1 MLETE
6 RIKKLNEK
14 SEAKG
19 EYVLYWMQASQ
30 RAESNQALQLA
41 IGRANELDL
50 PLIAYFG
57 LTDDFP
63 EGNLRHYT
71 FMIEGLKETKKTLA
85 KRGIKV
91 LIGREEPPEGVIKLA
106 AKASL
111 VVTDRGY
118 LRIQRHWRRE
128 VASSIEVPLIQVE
141 GDVVVP
147 VEVTSEKEE
156 YAARTIR
163 PKINDKLEKFARPTG
178 DTDPDISST
187 DYNFSFEEIELDAA
201 LKNLDI
207 DRTVEPVRN
216 YTGGTTE
223 AKRLLDEFITDK
235 LDNYEGMSNDPTK
248 DFLSHMSPYLHFG
261 QISPIYVASRI
272 MDTESPGADEYL
284 EQLVVRRE
292 LSMNFV
298 YFNENYDEFSSILPD
313 WAMETLMDHKNDSRK
328 YIYSR
333 EEFEKEETHD
343 PYWNAAQ
350 KEMKLTGKT
359 HGYMRMYWGKK
370 ILEWTPDPETGYE
383 ITLYLN
389 NKYELDGRDPN
400 GFTGV
405 AWCYGKHDRA
415 WKERDI
421 FGKVRYMNAA
431 GLERKFDAEEYVEK
445 ISALEAETEEAPMDK
460 TIR

>member
-1 MLETE
+1 MLENE
-6 RIKKLNEK
+6 RIKKLNGE
-14 SEAKG
+14 SEVKG
-19 EYVLYWMQASQ
+19 EYILYWMQASQ

-41 IGRANELDL
+41 ISRANEQGL
-50 PLIAYFG
+50 PVVIYFG

-71 FMIEGLKETKKTLA
+71 FMIEGLRETKETLA
-85 KRGIKV
+85 DRGMEL
-91 LIGREEPPEGVIKLA
+91 LIGQGEPPEGVIKLA
-106 AKASL
+106 AEASL
-111 VVTDRGY
+111 VVVDRGY
-118 LRIQRHWRRE
+118 LRIQRRWRRE
-128 VASSIEVPLIQVE
+128 VAARIEVPLIQVE

-163 PKINDKLEKFARPTG
+163 PKINDKLEKFSKPSS
-178 DTDPDISST
+178 DTVPDISST
-187 DYNFSFEEIELDAA
+187 DYDFSFEEIELDTI
-201 LKNLDI
+201 LKELDI
-207 DRTVEPVRN
+207 DRTVKPVQF

-235 LDNYEGMSNDPTK
+235 LDNYEEMSKDPTK

-272 MDTESPGADEYL
+272 MDTESPGVDEYL

-298 YFNENYDEFSSILPD
+298 YYNQSYDEFSSVLPD
-313 WAMETLMDHKNDSRK
+313 WAMETLMDHRNDSRE

-333 EEFEKEETHD
+333 DEFESAETHD

-350 KEMKLTGKT
+350 KEMNLTGKT

-383 ITLYLN
+383 ISLYLN

-415 WKERDI
+415 WKEREI
-421 FGKVRYMNAA
+421 FGKVRYMNAS

-445 ISALEAETEEAPMDK
+445 ISALETESREPSDG
-460 TIR
+460 

>member
-6 RIKKLNEK
+6 RIKKLNGE

-19 EYVLYWMQASQ
+19 EYVLYWVQASQ

-41 IGRANELDL
+41 INRANELGL
-50 PLIAYFG
+50 PVVTYFG

-71 FMIEGLKETKKTLA
+71 FMIEGLRETKETLA
-85 KRGIKV
+85 NRGIAL
-91 LIGREEPPEGVIKLA
+91 LIGQEEPPEGVVNLA
-106 AKASL
+106 AEASL
-111 VVTDRGY
+111 VVVDRGY
-118 LRIQRHWRRE
+118 LRIQRRWRRE
-128 VASSIEVPLIQVE
+128 VADSIEVPLIQVE

-163 PKINDKLEKFARPTG
+163 PKINDKLEKFSNPPS

-187 DYNFSFEEIELDAA
+187 DYDFSFEEIELDEI
-201 LKNLDI
+201 LKGLDI
-207 DRTVEPVRN
+207 DRTVKPVRS
-216 YTGGTTE
+216 YTGGTKE
-223 AKRLLDEFITDK
+223 AKRLLDEFIKDK
-235 LDNYEGMSNDPTK
+235 LDNYEEMSNDPTK
-248 DFLSHMSPYLHFG
+248 DSLSHMSPYLHFG

-272 MDTESPGADEYL
+272 MDTESPGVDEYL

-298 YFNENYDEFSSILPD
+298 YYNQSYDEFPSFLPD
-313 WAMETLMDHKNDSRK
+313 WAMETLMDHRNDSRE

-333 EEFEKEETHD
+333 DEFESAETHD

-350 KEMKLTGKT
+350 KEMNLTGKT

-415 WKERDI
+415 WKEREI

-431 GLERKFDAEEYVEK
+431 GLERKFDAEKYVEK
-445 ISALEAETEEAPMDK
+445 ISALETETEEPYDG
-460 TIR
+460 